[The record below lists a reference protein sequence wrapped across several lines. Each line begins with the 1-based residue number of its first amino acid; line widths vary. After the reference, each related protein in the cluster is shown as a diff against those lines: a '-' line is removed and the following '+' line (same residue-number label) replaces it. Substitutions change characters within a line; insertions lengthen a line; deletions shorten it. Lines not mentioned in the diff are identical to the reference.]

1 MIPKGEVNYMT
12 AKERKNLYIALIL
25 SIIFIVLITTAVFIK
40 LYVIALG
47 LFKENQ
53 ELNKAIDVKNSQIAD
68 LEENCRD
75 LYVQVEE
82 LKHEN

>member
-68 LEENCRD
+68 LVEK
-75 LYVQVEE
+75 VEE
-82 LKHEN
+82 